1 MAIPVLDIPTPKAS
15 QRPRP
20 YLRIKALKQ
29 WLHNL
34 PKADPV
40 RAARQ
45 FSDQLEKLNHSRY
58 ALHDRIQLLDA
69 LRPAARQLLFGL
81 KQRLRQA
88 EIPLGPRDYTAY
100 TLSQSLLDRMATG
113 YKIVL
118 SELIERNSHKEHDE
132 LQLREAIYVVIQYLS
147 RRLVEAYLVYA
158 PEPDQVWHELHQLY
172 RFAEQNGIQQLPLDD
187 PSPDFSL
194 SLSYTIDLAYKRI
207 VLLALAAPYHM
218 MQAEA
223 DDIYYLVSAWTG
235 ACHLLPATDAP
246 TEGEYALD
254 MASDQ
259 PPRFVAEDM
268 PWQGVETRIIDLSEV
283 KQRLD
288 THLQRILRTSMDTID
303 HNEQQS
309 LRERRQRDM
318 LLRLAEAWHGSLQ
331 RQTLRE
337 TTAHQVRMAMGL
349 GASHHYLSNGA
360 PFTPAMDE
368 LKMQAEQFEPTLF
381 ATAYHLALQKDRF
394 HVSKNFDIR
403 PWWQNN
409 RSETGAALTCNAHCE
424 HTHARV
430 GEVVAYKEDDKP
442 GNHWS
447 IGLIRWLH
455 TQPDKGLNMGLMK
468 LANSA
473 VPVGVKGLRGAG
485 AGMDYSRALLIPKQV
500 SIQQTR
506 SILLPSAI
514 YDVHSALAVN
524 MKQRLFYIKLVSL
537 LRTTNEFSQFTFEIL
552 DAPPL
557 EEVEIFVS

>member
-1 MAIPVLDIPTPKAS
+1 MAIPVLDIPTPEAS

-20 YLRIKALKQ
+20 YLRIKALKH

-40 RAARQ
+40 KAARQ
-45 FSDQLEKLNHSRY
+45 FSDQLEKINHSRY

-69 LRPAARQLLFGL
+69 LRPTTRQLLFGL

-88 EIPLGPRDYTAY
+88 EIPLGPRDASAY
-100 TLSQSLLDRMATG
+100 ALTQDLLSRMATG

-118 SELIERNSHKEHDE
+118 SELIARDSRKEHDE
-132 LQLREAIYVVIQYLS
+132 LQLREAIYIAIQYLS

-158 PEPDQVWHELHQLY
+158 PEPDQVWLELHQLY

-187 PSPDFSL
+187 PCPDFSL
-194 SLSYTIDLAYKRI
+194 PMPYTIDLAYKRI

-223 DDIYYLVSAWTG
+223 DDIYYLISAWTG
-235 ACHLLPATDAP
+235 TCHLTPVNCDLTA
-246 TEGEYALD
+246 GEYALD
-254 MASDQ
+254 MAADR
-259 PPRFVAEDM
+259 PPRQVSEDM
-268 PWQGVETRIIDLSEV
+268 PWQGVETRVIDLGEV

-288 THLQRILRTSMDTID
+288 THLQRILRTSLDTID

-349 GASHHYLSNGA
+349 AASHHYLSNGA

-368 LKMQAEQFEPTLF
+368 LKMQAEEFEPTLF
-381 ATAYHLALQKDRF
+381 ATAYELALQKDRY
-394 HVSKNFDIR
+394 HLSKNFDIR
-403 PWWQNN
+403 PWWQDN

-424 HTHARV
+424 HTHVRV
-430 GEVVAYKEDDKP
+430 GEVVACKEDDKP
-442 GNHWS
+442 GSHWS
-447 IGLIRWLH
+447 ISLIRWLH
-455 TQPDKGLNMGLMK
+455 TQPDHGLNMGLMK

-473 VPVGVKGLRGAG
+473 VPIGVKGLRGAG
-485 AGMDYSRALLIPKQV
+485 AGMDYYRALLIPKQV

-506 SILLPSAI
+506 SILLPAAI
-514 YDVHSALAVN
+514 YDVHSELAVN
-524 MKQRLFYIKLVSL
+524 LKQRLFYIRLVSL
-537 LRTTNEFSQFTFEIL
+537 LRTTNEFSQFTFEVL
-552 DAPPL
+552 DTPPL
-557 EEVEIFVS
+557 EEIEVFVS